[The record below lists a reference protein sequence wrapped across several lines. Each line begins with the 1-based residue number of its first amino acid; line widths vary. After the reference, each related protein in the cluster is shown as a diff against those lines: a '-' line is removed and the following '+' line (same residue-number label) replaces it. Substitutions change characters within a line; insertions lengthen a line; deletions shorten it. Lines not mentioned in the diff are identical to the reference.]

1 VQVQR
6 AARAQPGRRQA
17 RLLRAGAPR
26 VRQPLPRSPASSV
39 TGWRDRSS
47 PAPQCPVHIS
57 QVALCASEPC
67 GAPATAVAHAWPE
80 CLRQQPTSS
89 ANHSHAGCTVVV
101 AGRSDLEDT
110 GHHQLLTEPLTR
122 LCADELV
129 LSVPPVCARART
141 ASLHV
146 SGTASRRSTSRFV
159 DHTVCHMST
168 SSARVPW
175 TPPQRAKICI
185 LASSTG
191 AMLSVLGTQPSAAAT
206 QMRPEC
212 S

>member
-67 GAPATAVAHAWPE
+67 GAPATAVAHRMPHVHIQ
-80 CLRQQPTSS
+80 RQS
-89 ANHSHAGCTVVV
+89 AM
-101 AGRSDLEDT
+101 D
-110 GHHQLLTEPLTR
+110 
-122 LCADELV
+122 
-129 LSVPPVCARART
+129 
-141 ASLHV
+141 
-146 SGTASRRSTSRFV
+146 
-159 DHTVCHMST
+159 
-168 SSARVPW
+168 
-175 TPPQRAKICI
+175 
-185 LASSTG
+185 
-191 AMLSVLGTQPSAAAT
+191 AAAARKNLHIGKQHGGDALGSGHAAKRSSYT
-206 QMRPEC
+206 DET
-212 S
+212 